1 MEEVGLPYLVQKHL
15 LLLNI
20 AEYYMVVRLLGLF
33 MPGLAQHFLLDTL
46 RMMVLFIH
54 ESLVLKMDR
63 QPSKKMEVLLVPKP
77 FQGNFNQLFR
87 FIFLEIRLIVM

>member
-33 MPGLAQHFLLDTL
+33 MPGPAQDFLWGIL
-46 RMMVLFIH
+46 RVMVLFIR
-54 ESLVLKMDR
+54 ENLVLKMEK
-63 QPSKKMEVLLVPKP
+63 QPSKKMEVLLVPEL

>member
-1 MEEVGLPYLVQKHL
+1 MEEVGLLYLVQKHL

-20 AEYYMVVRLLGLF
+20 AEYYMVVRLLGDF
-33 MPGLAQHFLLDTL
+33 MPGLAQDFLWAIL
-46 RMMVLFIH
+46 RVMVLFIH
-54 ESLVLKMDR
+54 ENLVLKMER
-63 QPSKKMEVLLVPKP
+63 QPSKKMEVLLVPKL